1 MSGINWKNIVIRT
14 TLIGN
19 QIVIGKMTKDKMAFT
34 DKSDDMTNQA
44 VNAVYRH
51 MQAEFKRNRKDD
63 QTIINL
69 EFVFEDGG
77 KLVYIPQMK
86 SKEAVE

>member
-1 MSGINWKNIVIRT
+1 MSNINWKNIVIGT

-34 DKSDDMTNQA
+34 DKSGDMTYQA
-44 VNAVYRH
+44 VNAVLRH

-63 QTIINL
+63 PSVINL
-69 EFVFEDGG
+69 EFVFENGG
-77 KLVYIPQMK
+77 KLVYIPRMK
-86 SKEAVE
+86 SEEAVE